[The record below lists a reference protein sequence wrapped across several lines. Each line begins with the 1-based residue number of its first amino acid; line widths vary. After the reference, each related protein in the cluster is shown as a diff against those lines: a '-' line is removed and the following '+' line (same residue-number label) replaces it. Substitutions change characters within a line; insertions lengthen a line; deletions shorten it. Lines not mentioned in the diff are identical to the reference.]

1 MYPYRTQC
9 HLIHA
14 ETTAIKK
21 NLKKLFV
28 EKQTYPIYALTTA
41 DCLVTAS
48 TVTQPYPVNNEA
60 IYTYEGSLK
69 RMTPSNNNIY
79 GLIKL
84 DHR

>member
-1 MYPYRTQC
+1 MYPYHTQC

-21 NLKKLFV
+21 IRKNYMWKNKH
-28 EKQTYPIYALTTA
+28 PIYALTTA

-69 RMTPSNNNIY
+69 EDDPE
-79 GLIKL
+79 
-84 DHR
+84 

>member
-1 MYPYRTQC
+1 MVAVHIYLSSYSNQATPTTIKTHMYPYRTQC

-60 IYTYEGSLK
+60 IYT
-69 RMTPSNNNIY
+69 
-79 GLIKL
+79 
-84 DHR
+84 